1 MEEQNIEKL
10 MKNYGKPHRMFV
22 QAMLTRGIISSRDLK
37 ELFELI
43 CKRCDIELPADTAK
57 LTKAFYFAINMK
69 IYEKCNLKLVKVF
82 DEANIAKNSFL
93 LLVNKTDRSKDDN
106 KLTIKDQTTFPPHEM
121 EYLKLIVDNI
131 MENPLR
137 EVTSTRALSIS
148 KDVNK
153 NNKKIPAQE
162 AEVILQ
168 KFKDH
173 NWLAECQDS
182 GAILLSTRFIY
193 EMEPY
198 LKEIY
203 PDNVGTCAKCK
214 KMVIRGIYCSNE
226 DCESQYHIYCA
237 HEKKEKIKCVKC
249 KLELTDRTQE
259 ISQHKRVATKRKR
272 AREESTSESD

>member
-1 MEEQNIEKL
+1 MSDQTLEKL

-22 QAMLTRGIISSRDLK
+22 QAMLTRGIISSTDLK
-37 ELFELI
+37 ALFELI
-43 CKRCDIELPADTAK
+43 CKRCDIVLPAETKDV
-57 LTKAFYFAINMK
+57 TKAFYFEINKK
-69 IYEKCNLKLVKVF
+69 INEKCNLKLVKVF
-82 DEANIAKNSFL
+82 DEANKGKNSFL

-106 KLTIKDQTTFPPHEM
+106 KLTIKDQATFAPHEM
-121 EYLKLIVDNI
+121 EYLKLIVDNV

-173 NWLAECQDS
+173 KWLADCKDS
-182 GAILLSTRFIY
+182 GAILLSTRFIS

-198 LKEIY
+198 LREIY
-203 PDNVGTCAKCK
+203 TDLVGNCTKCGK
-214 KMVIRGIYCSNE
+214 IVVRGIDCSNE
-226 DCESQYHIYCA
+226 ECECQYHIYCA
-237 HEKKEKIKCVKC
+237 HDPTVKYKCGKC
-249 KLELTDRTQE
+249 KSELPDRTQE
-259 ISQHKRVATKRKR
+259 NSQPNRSAPKRKR
-272 AREESTSESD
+272 ARVESSSESD

>member
-1 MEEQNIEKL
+1 
-10 MKNYGKPHRMFV
+10 
-22 QAMLTRGIISSRDLK
+22 MLTRGIISSKDLG
-37 ELFELI
+37 ELFKLI
-43 CKRCDIELPADTAK
+43 CKRCDIELPQDTANLSK
-57 LTKAFYFAINMK
+57 SFYFAINMK
-69 IYEKCNLKLVKVF
+69 IDEKCNLKLVKVF
-82 DEANIAKNSFL
+82 DEDHKNKNSFL
-93 LLVNKTDRSKDDN
+93 LLVNKTDRSKDTN
-106 KLTIKDQTTFPPHEM
+106 KLTIKDQTIFPPHEM
-121 EYLKLIVDNI
+121 EYLKLIVDDI

-137 EVTSTRALSIS
+137 EVTSTRAMSIS

-173 NWLAECQDS
+173 KWLAENNDS

-214 KMVIRGIYCSNE
+214 KIVVRAVYCSNE
-226 DCESQYHIYCA
+226 DCECQYHIYCA
-237 HEKKEKIKCVKC
+237 NDKNVNYKCVKC
-249 KLELTDRTQE
+249 QSELPDRTQE
-259 ISQHKRVATKRKR
+259 NSQPKRVATKRKR
-272 AREESTSESD
+272 AREESSSESD